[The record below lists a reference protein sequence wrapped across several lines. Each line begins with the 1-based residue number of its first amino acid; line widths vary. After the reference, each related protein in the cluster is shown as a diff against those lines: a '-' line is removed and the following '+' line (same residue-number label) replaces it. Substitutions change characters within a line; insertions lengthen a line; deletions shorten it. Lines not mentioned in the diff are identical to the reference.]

1 MALLLT
7 AEQKTLAKIF
17 YDQSQY
23 IIPPYQRAYSW
34 TLEQCR
40 ELFED
45 LKTTFLNKREDG
57 YFLGNIVLANS
68 HNEKN
73 KFEVIDGQQ
82 RLITLTLFMKSLLDL
97 DKENDALKKAIW
109 IIDRRTQT
117 IEKQHLKTE
126 VFETKDSYYL
136 KDVLESVQIILPK
149 NKKNINHFEENIAY
163 FNAAL
168 AEFNKQYN
176 IQDFGDFLMD
186 DVFLLPI
193 QSGDNDQQKARE
205 TALRI
210 FETIN
215 DRGLNLSDSDIFK
228 AKLYSLAQNN
238 LKEEDFIEKWREF
251 SKETDTIG
259 YKANDIFR
267 IYSHIIRGK
276 EGIKS
281 SEVSLREFF
290 TQTEYSPFD
299 SKDYNQI
306 LADLDA
312 ILTAVKFFK
321 GVIENPLK
329 YPELAKWFQLINIY
343 PIKHPS
349 TVLFVYLYHYG
360 CTDTDKLILFSKNL
374 VKYAYR
380 QSLIK
385 NVIKFYI
392 FELIVKIRN
401 NKNITFNQLP
411 ELKKDDVCYLGRSKN
426 PFSLLTFYLQANQN
440 AISPYYFD
448 KIINRKDVNELG
460 GDWKLQNFNDYVD
473 TIGNLLIID
482 FPKKNI
488 LVNKKTPYF
497 KESDLIELKKLAP
510 HIESWTYQQY
520 LERDNILKHR
530 LLAFFNDDEN

>member
-7 AEQKTLAKIF
+7 AEQKTLVQIF
-17 YDQSQY
+17 SDKSQY

-45 LKTTFLNKREDG
+45 LKTTFLNKKEDG
-57 YFLGNIVLANS
+57 YFLGNIVLASNY
-68 HNEKN
+68 NNRN

-82 RLITLTLFMKSLLDL
+82 RLITLTLFMKALLYL
-97 DKENDALKKAIW
+97 DEENGDLKKAIW
-109 IIDRRTQT
+109 IIDSRTQVVK
-117 IEKQHLKTE
+117 KQHLKTE
-126 VFETKDSYYL
+126 VFETKDADYL
-136 KDVLESVQIILPK
+136 KDVLESNQIIFPK
-149 NKKNINHFEENIAY
+149 NKKNMNHFKENIAY
-163 FNAAL
+163 FNEAL
-168 AEFNKQYN
+168 AEFTKKYN
-176 IQDFGDFLMD
+176 IQDFADFLID

-205 TALRI
+205 TALKI

-290 TQTEYSPFD
+290 TQTKYSPFD

-306 LADLDA
+306 LEDLDA

-321 GVIENPLK
+321 YVIENPVK

-349 TVLFVYLYHYG
+349 TALFVYLYHYG
-360 CTDTDKLILFSKNL
+360 YTDTNKLILFSKNL

-380 QSLIK
+380 QSLVK

-411 ELKKDDVCYLGRSKN
+411 QLKENDVCYLGRSKN

-448 KIINRKDVNELG
+448 KIINRKDINESE
-460 GDWKLQNFNDYVD
+460 GDWKTQDFNNYVD

-488 LVNKKTPYF
+488 LLNTKIPYF
-497 KESDLIELKKLAP
+497 KESNLVELNELAP

-520 LERDNILKHR
+520 LERDNILKNR